1 MYQEE
6 HKIFRDAFKKFL
18 QQEVTPYINEWEE
31 KRVVPRD
38 AWEKMGAAGYLCP
51 WLPEEYGGSGGDFLF
66 SVIVNEELARAGA
79 VGFFAPLHS
88 DIVAPYLYHL
98 GTEEQKKRWL
108 PGCANGTCIL
118 AVAMT
123 EPDAG
128 SDLAAMRTK
137 AERDGDFYIINGSK
151 TFISNGIQADL
162 VIVACRTDPEA
173 KGSKG
178 ISLLVVERGTP
189 GFERGRK
196 LNKMGLHSQ
205 DTAELLFEDCR
216 VPVDN
221 LLGKENN
228 GFVHLM
234 QMLQQERIVCCIM
247 AQAMAEAMIDMTI
260 SYCRERK
267 AFGQPI
273 ASFQH
278 NTFKIVDMVTEIK
291 MGRVFLDHLIQRH
304 LEHADIVTE
313 VSMAKAWIGEMAN
326 RVAYH
331 CVQLHG
337 GYGYMEEY
345 PICRFYRDVRPIPI
359 FAGSTEV
366 MKLIVARKLNLL

>member
-6 HKIFRDAFKKFL
+6 HKIFRDAFRKFL
-18 QQEVTPYINEWEE
+18 EQEVTPHIDEWEE
-31 KRVVPRD
+31 KRMVPRE

-66 SVIVNEELARAGA
+66 SVIVNEELTRVGA
-79 VGFFAPLHS
+79 AGFFAPLHS
-88 DIVAPYLYHL
+88 DIVAPYLYRL

-108 PGCANGTCIL
+108 PGCAKGTCVL

-137 AERDGDFYIINGSK
+137 AERDGDFYVINGSK

-216 VPVDN
+216 VPVDH
-221 LLGKENN
+221 LLGKENK

-234 QMLQQERIVCCIM
+234 QMLQQERLVCSIT
-247 AQAMAEAMIDMTI
+247 AQAMAEAMIEMTI
-260 SYCRERK
+260 RYCRDRK

-278 NTFKIVDMVTEIK
+278 NAFKIVDMVTEIK
-291 MGRVFLDHLIQRH
+291 MGRVFLDHLIQKH
-304 LEHADIVTE
+304 LDHADIVTE

-359 FAGSTEV
+359 YAGSTEV
-366 MKLIVARKLNLL
+366 MKLIVARRLDLF

>member
-228 GFVHLM
+228 GFVQLM

-247 AQAMAEAMIDMTI
+247 AQAMAEAMIEMTI

>member
-6 HKIFRDAFKKFL
+6 HKIFRDAFRKFL
-18 QQEVTPYINEWEE
+18 QQEVTPHVNEWEE
-31 KRVVPRD
+31 KRVVPRE

-51 WLPEEYGGSGGDFLF
+51 WLPEEYGGSGADFLF
-66 SVIVNEELARAGA
+66 SVIVNEELARVGA

-108 PGCANGTCIL
+108 PGCAKGTCIL

-137 AERDGDFYIINGSK
+137 AERDGDFYVINGTK

-173 KGSKG
+173 KPSRGV
-178 ISLLVVERGTP
+178 SLLMVERGTP

-216 VPVDN
+216 VPVDH

-234 QMLQQERIVCCIM
+234 QMLQQERLVCCIM
-247 AQAMAEAMIDMTI
+247 AQAMAEAMIEMTI
-260 SYCRERK
+260 NYCRERK

-278 NTFKIVDMVTEIK
+278 NAFKIVDMVTEIK
-291 MGRVFLDHLIQRH
+291 VGRVFLDHLIQKH
-304 LEHADIVTE
+304 LDDADIVTE
-313 VSMAKAWIGEMAN
+313 VSMAKAWIAEMAN

-345 PICRFYRDVRPIPI
+345 PICRFYRDARAIPI

>member
-228 GFVHLM
+228 GFVQLM

>member
-1 MYQEE
+1 
-6 HKIFRDAFKKFL
+6 
-18 QQEVTPYINEWEE
+18 
-31 KRVVPRD
+31 
-38 AWEKMGAAGYLCP
+38 
-51 WLPEEYGGSGGDFLF
+51 
-66 SVIVNEELARAGA
+66 
-79 VGFFAPLHS
+79 
-88 DIVAPYLYHL
+88 
-98 GTEEQKKRWL
+98 
-108 PGCANGTCIL
+108 
-118 AVAMT
+118 
-123 EPDAG
+123 
-128 SDLAAMRTK
+128 
-137 AERDGDFYIINGSK
+137 
-151 TFISNGIQADL
+151 
-162 VIVACRTDPEA
+162 
-173 KGSKG
+173 
-178 ISLLVVERGTP
+178 
-189 GFERGRK
+189 
-196 LNKMGLHSQ
+196 
-205 DTAELLFEDCR
+205 
-216 VPVDN
+216 
-221 LLGKENN
+221 
-228 GFVHLM
+228 
-234 QMLQQERIVCCIM
+234 M

-278 NTFKIVDMVTEIK
+278 NAFKIVDMVTEIK

>member
-6 HKIFRDAFKKFL
+6 HKIFRDAFRKFL
-18 QQEVTPYINEWEE
+18 QQEVTPHVNEWEE
-31 KRVVPRD
+31 KRVVPRE

-108 PGCANGTCIL
+108 PGCARGTCIL

-137 AERDGDFYIINGSK
+137 AERDGDFYVINGSK

-173 KGSKG
+173 KPSRG
-178 ISLLVVERGTP
+178 ISLLMVERGTP

-216 VPVDN
+216 VPVDH

-234 QMLQQERIVCCIM
+234 QMLQQERLVCCIM
-247 AQAMAEAMIDMTI
+247 AQAMAEAMIEMTI
-260 SYCRERK
+260 NYCRERK

-278 NTFKIVDMVTEIK
+278 NAFKIVDMVTEIK
-291 MGRVFLDHLIQRH
+291 VGRVFLDHLIQKH
-304 LEHADIVTE
+304 LDHADIVTE

-345 PICRFYRDVRPIPI
+345 PVCRFYRDARAIPI